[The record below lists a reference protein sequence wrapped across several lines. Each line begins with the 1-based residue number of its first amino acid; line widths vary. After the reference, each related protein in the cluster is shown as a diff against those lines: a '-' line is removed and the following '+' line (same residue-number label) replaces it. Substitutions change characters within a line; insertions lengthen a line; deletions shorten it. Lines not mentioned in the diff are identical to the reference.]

1 MRYTVKPYKF
11 QPPTTEST
19 TTMPEHSFLL
29 ELLILLALALGSAL
43 VFTRLK
49 LSPIIGYLVSGM
61 IAGPYGLHL
70 IQNVDDVS
78 AIAEFGVILLL
89 FTIGLEFSVSRLMR
103 LKHLILGG
111 GLAQMA
117 LSGAALIG
125 IAVVLGVQMKA
136 AIPLAMALVLSSTA
150 IVLKLLNERGQID
163 TVHGRMALGI
173 LLAQD
178 LAVVFFLI
186 ALPLIAGQQ
195 LSFSLIALSKVIALL
210 VGLFIFSRFLLQ
222 PLLLSILKSRSQEL
236 FRITILALILT
247 TTWLTGE
254 VGLSLELGAFL
265 AGLALAESP
274 YAHQAL
280 SDILPFRDTFLAIFF
295 VSIGML
301 VNLQLVVAQ
310 WPLLLGVTL
319 AVMLIK
325 FLAAAIATT
334 LCRYPLRVAAL
345 SGFLLFQAGEFSFVF
360 LKSATDLA
368 LISNTTYQITL
379 AVIALTMIATPL
391 VAGQAEQWAAAIAG
405 LFGTPPKEVHPEI
418 QEKTG
423 NLTGHVLIA
432 GYGLS
437 GRNIGWILKQFNIPH
452 LYIELNATNV
462 QQGKREG
469 DFIIYG
475 DATSREVLHEVGIER
490 AKALVLSI
498 NDPAAAA
505 RTIRVAREHN
515 EELTILART
524 RYVAELEHLHNLGA
538 DVVIPDE
545 FEASLQLGNNLM
557 RHFDLNEGRI
567 LHAISQLRQ
576 QHYNSMVAAN
586 APAHGLSV
594 LDGGLLEYQALPDD
608 SPYLNATLAE
618 IDLRNQSGVTVVGII
633 RKERTIYSPSGSFR
647 IEQGDTLMLLG
658 ANDDILQ
665 ASEVLHGH
673 PL

>member
-1 MRYTVKPYKF
+1 
-11 QPPTTEST
+11 
-19 TTMPEHSFLL
+19 MPEHTLL
-29 ELLILLALALGSAL
+29 FELLTLLVLALGSAL
-43 VFTRLK
+43 IFTRLR

-61 IAGPYGLHL
+61 IAGPYGFYL
-70 IQNVDDVS
+70 IENVENVG

-103 LKHLILGG
+103 LKHLLIGG
-111 GLAQMA
+111 GMAQMA
-117 LSGAALIG
+117 ISGAALIG
-125 IAVVLGVQMKA
+125 VGLAIGIPMQS

-186 ALPLIAGQQ
+186 ALPLIAGQE
-195 LSFSLIALSKVIALL
+195 LGFSIIAFSKVAALL

-280 SDILPFRDTFLAIFF
+280 SDVLPFRDTFLAIFF

-301 VNLQLVVAQ
+301 VNLQLVLAE
-310 WPLLLGVTL
+310 WPLLLGITL
-319 AVMLIK
+319 AVIFIK
-325 FLAAAIATT
+325 FIAAVLATL
-334 LCRYPLRVAAL
+334 LCRHPLRIALL

-360 LKSATDLA
+360 LKGATDLA
-368 LISNTTYQITL
+368 LISDTIYQITL
-379 AVIALTMIATPL
+379 AVIALTMIITPII
-391 VAGQAEQWAAAIAG
+391 AGQAEQWAATIAG
-405 LFGTPPKEVHPEI
+405 WFGTPQREIHPEI

-452 LYIELNATNV
+452 LYIELNAVNV
-462 QQGKREG
+462 QRGNRDG

-475 DATSREVLHEVGIER
+475 DATSRDVLHEVGIER

-505 RTIRVAREHN
+505 RTIRTARQLN
-515 EELTILART
+515 QKLTILVRT
-524 RYVAELEHLHNLGA
+524 RYVAELEHLHSLGA

-557 RHFDLNEGRI
+557 RRFNMNEGRI
-567 LHAISQLRQ
+567 LHAIAKLRQ
-576 QHYNSMVAAN
+576 KHYNSMVAAN
-586 APAHGLSV
+586 TPAQGLSV
-594 LDGGLLEYQALPDD
+594 LDGGLLEYQAVPDD
-608 SPYLNATLAE
+608 SPHLNATLAE
-618 IDLRNQSGVTVVGII
+618 IDLRNLAGVTVVGII
-633 RKERTIYSPSGSFR
+633 RKERTIYSPAGSFR
-647 IEQGDTLMLLG
+647 IEKGDTLMLLG
-658 ANDDILQ
+658 SSDDMLKAGEI
-665 ASEVLHGH
+665 LHGH

>member
-1 MRYTVKPYKF
+1 MF
-11 QPPTTEST
+11 FST
-19 TTMPEHSFLL
+19 IQQEKAPIVMAEHSFLL
-29 ELLILLALALGSAL
+29 ELLILLVLALGSAL
-43 VFTRLK
+43 IFTRLR

-70 IQNVDDVS
+70 IQNVKDVG

-125 IAVVLGVQMKA
+125 VALALGVQMKA
-136 AIPLAMALVLSSTA
+136 AIPLAMALALSSTA

-186 ALPLIAGQQ
+186 ALPLIAGQA
-195 LSFSLIALSKVIALL
+195 LSFSLIAFSKVAALL
-210 VGLFIFSRFLLQ
+210 IGLFIFSRFLLQ

-301 VNLQLVVAQ
+301 VNLQLVIAQ
-310 WPLLLGVTL
+310 WPLLLAVTL
-319 AVMLIK
+319 AVIVIK
-325 FLAAAIATT
+325 FLAAALAAM
-334 LCRYPLRVAAL
+334 LCRNPLRIALL

-360 LKSATDLA
+360 LKGATDLA
-368 LISNTTYQITL
+368 LISDTTYQITL

-391 VAGQAEQWAAAIAG
+391 VAGQAEQWAAAIAA
-405 LFGTPPKEVHPEI
+405 LLGTPPKEIHPEI

-462 QQGKREG
+462 QRGKRDG

-475 DATSREVLHEVGIER
+475 DATSRDLLLEVGIER

-505 RTIRVAREHN
+505 RTIGVARQLN
-515 EELTILART
+515 PNLTILVRT

-557 RHFDLNEGRI
+557 RRFNMNEGRI

-586 APAHGLSV
+586 APTHGLSV
-594 LDGGLLEYQALPDD
+594 LDSGRLEYQALPDD
-608 SPYLNATLAE
+608 SPYLNASLAE
-618 IDLRNQSGVTVVGII
+618 IDLRNQAGVTVVGVI
-633 RKERTIYSPSGSFR
+633 RKERTIYNPSGSFR

-658 ANDDILQ
+658 NSDEVLQ
-665 ASEVLHGH
+665 ASECLHGH

>member
-1 MRYTVKPYKF
+1 MTDH
-11 QPPTTEST
+11 T
-19 TTMPEHSFLL
+19 FLL

-43 VFTRLK
+43 IFTRLR

-70 IQNVDDVS
+70 IQNVKDVS

-111 GLAQMA
+111 GLAQIA
-117 LSGAALIG
+117 LSGAALIAITLALG
-125 IAVVLGVQMKA
+125 IQIKT
-136 AIPLAMALVLSSTA
+136 AIPLALALALSSTA

-186 ALPLIAGQQ
+186 ALPLIAGQA
-195 LSFSLIALSKVIALL
+195 LSFSLIAFSKVAALL
-210 VGLFIFSRFLLQ
+210 VGLFIFSKFLLQ
-222 PLLLSILKSRSQEL
+222 PLLLNILKSRSQEL

-301 VNLQLVVAQ
+301 VNLQLVIAQ
-310 WPLLLGVTL
+310 WPLLLAATL
-319 AVMLIK
+319 AVSIIK
-325 FLAAAIATT
+325 FLAAVLATM
-334 LCRYPLRVAAL
+334 LCRKPLRVAIL

-360 LKSATDLA
+360 LKGAMDLA
-368 LISNTTYQITL
+368 LISDTIHQITL
-379 AVIALTMIATPL
+379 AVIALTMIATPII
-391 VAGQAEQWAAAIAG
+391 AGQAEQWAATIAAW
-405 LFGTPPKEVHPEI
+405 FGTPPKDIHPEI

-437 GRNIGWILKQFNIPH
+437 GRNIGWLLKQFNIPH
-452 LYIELNATNV
+452 LYIELNGTNV
-462 QQGKREG
+462 QRGKRDG

-475 DATSREVLHEVGIER
+475 DATSRDVLLEVGIER

-505 RTIRVAREHN
+505 RTIGTARQLN
-515 EELTILART
+515 SKLTILVRT

-557 RHFDLNEGRI
+557 HRFNLNEGRI

-576 QHYNSMVAAN
+576 QHYNSMVTAN
-586 APAHGLSV
+586 APAQGLSV
-594 LDGGLLEYQALPDD
+594 LDSGQLDYLALPDN
-608 SPYLNATLAE
+608 SPYLNASLAE
-618 IDLRNQSGVTVVGII
+618 IDLRNQAGVTVVGVI
-633 RKERTIYSPSGSFR
+633 RKERTIYNPSGSFR

-658 ANDDILQ
+658 ANDDMLQ